1 MQNDLCVLELLDILM
16 AENNY
21 FYPHHPNF
29 KYKRITPKHVQANN
43 YPVFVPTDVAVKFT
57 KFTWHDTRL
66 NLSLLCK
73 IPGTIKVENNTY
85 DTFIYRNFTIIK
97 DGELNVNLLP
107 CLIDSD
113 LEELLITYYPDVI
126 YENHNDI
133 TTLDLSKLPMINT
146 RVCAMTTSA
155 EKLSSLLLR
164 KVQLECHM
172 KVLKHYIKKSPVPV
186 HNLNQYGIKEDGRFD
201 PPQQMVKPTSYYT
214 ARAFNISIKGCNQF
228 PAVSKASNSTIPG
241 KFMREMIPLIHNDDI
256 KDIYKETKFNLLTIK
271 NDIQKYKF
279 HMVLCDEWFDDLDND
294 DKYQFN
300 QQVGTVMVNT
310 VLTFSI
316 DNVRVEY
323 D

>member
-16 AENNY
+16 YQNNY
-21 FYPHHPNF
+21 FYPNHPNF
-29 KYKRITPKHVQANN
+29 TYKRITKKHVQVAN
-43 YPVFVPTDVAVKFT
+43 YPTFVPNDVAVKFT

-66 NLSLLCK
+66 NLSVLTK

-107 CLIDSD
+107 CLIDSQLED
-113 LEELLITYYPDVI
+113 LLVMYYPEVVYD
-126 YENHNDI
+126 NQDDI
-133 TTLDLSKLPMINT
+133 TTLDLSKLPMINE
-146 RVCAMTTSA
+146 RVCIMTTSA
-155 EKLSSLLLR
+155 AKLSNLLLK

-186 HNLNQYGIKEDGRFD
+186 HNLAQYGIKEDGRFD
-201 PPQQMVKPTSYYT
+201 PPQQIAKTTSFYT
-214 ARAFNISIKGCNQF
+214 ARAFNISIKGCNQY
-228 PAVSKASNSTIPG
+228 PPVSKVSNTTIPG
-241 KFMREMIPLIHNDDI
+241 KFMREMLPLIHNEDI
-256 KDIYKETKFNLLTIK
+256 KDIYKETKLALLTVK

-279 HMVLCDEWFDDLDND
+279 HMVLCDEWFSDLENN

-316 DNVRVEY
+316 DNVKVEY